1 MYKLIEWIRLLTIS
15 TDAAYSVNSDLSN
28 INIDETMQM
37 AINRKRHSKYFERCL
52 NVLPPRLASHDST
65 RFVIVSNPKQIQNDI
80 SLNDSNCDVIIAG

>member
-15 TDAAYSVNSDLSN
+15 TDAYSVNSDLSS

-37 AINRKRHSKYFERCL
+37 AVNRKRHTKYFERCL

-65 RFVIVSNPKQIQNDI
+65 RFLNITLISDSFNPNVN
-80 SLNDSNCDVIIAG
+80 SLNDIDFIIVG